1 MPSSIFR
8 RGRVPPAVGV
18 EHRQGMGWNG
28 HRFVANLLEPV
39 SIDAPDI
46 KSGLPGF
53 CRIVYE
59 KWSAG

>member
-39 SIDAPDI
+39 
-46 KSGLPGF
+46 
-53 CRIVYE
+53 
-59 KWSAG
+59 